1 MIISTYHERETA
13 VDPGVIGAVIWV
25 LQRACRNKGVVVCV
39 ESDRAELLPVPY
51 KGLFREDLVQ
61 RYFCLSSMVTVNIGL
76 LRRLR

>member
-13 VDPGVIGAVIWV
+13 VNPGVVGTVIWV

-39 ESDRAELLPVPY
+39 ESNRAELLPVPD